1 MTLHDDWLS
10 SFVSPPPP
18 QSFMDSYYP
27 SPPVAMREH
36 FIAHPFQVSDRIHQ
50 WPFRCKNKCT
60 FKCASDSFDG
70 RLTAK

>member
-1 MTLHDDWLS
+1 MTFPDDWLS

-36 FIAHPFQVSDRIHQ
+36 FIAHPFQVTPNGLSAVKG
-50 WPFRCKNKCT
+50 CA
-60 FKCASDSFDG
+60 FKCAAENF
-70 RLTAK
+70 